1 VWIAALDALDRALH
15 RTFPAP
21 ACTSIWGA
29 EQSSGPWSEGR
40 RRRFCFGHSEPV
52 LIDTHCHLDATEF
65 DGDRDAVA
73 EAATIAGVSAIIV
86 PAVHPGNFHAVR
98 QCSERYAACYPAYG
112 VHPLYVD
119 RVGDEFFP
127 QLRRHLEAELAGTHP
142 PVAIGEIGLDF
153 FVPGIDAARQEAI
166 FVEQLRMARDF
177 DLPVLLHVRRAVDAV
192 LKQLR
197 RIGVRN
203 GIAHA
208 FNGSRQ
214 QADEF
219 TRLGFRLGF
228 GGAMTF
234 PRATRLRQLAA
245 TLPIEAIVLETDAPD
260 IPPAWIAGQ
269 RNQPG
274 ELPRIAAEL
283 AGLRGQDLGTVASA
297 TTRNALMLFPP
308 LAGSE

>member
-1 VWIAALDALDRALH
+1 M
-15 RTFPAP
+15 
-21 ACTSIWGA
+21 
-29 EQSSGPWSEGR
+29 
-40 RRRFCFGHSEPV
+40 
-52 LIDTHCHLDATEF
+52 LIDTHCHLDAAEF
-65 DGDRDAVA
+65 DGDRDAVMD
-73 EAATIAGVSAIIV
+73 AATAAGVSAIIV
-86 PAVHPGNFHAVR
+86 PAVHPGNFPAVR
-98 QCSERYAACYPAYG
+98 QCSERYPTCHPAYG
-112 VHPLYVD
+112 IHPLYVE
-119 RVGDEFFP
+119 RAGDDFGP
-127 QLRRHLEAELAGTHP
+127 QLRRHLEAELVAMHP

-153 FVPGIDAARQEAI
+153 FVPGIDAVRQEAV
-166 FVEQLRMARDF
+166 FAEQLRIARDF

-197 RIGVRN
+197 RFGVRG

-219 TRLGFRLGF
+219 IRLGFRLGF
-228 GGAMTF
+228 GGVMTS
-234 PRATRLRQLAA
+234 PRATRLRELAA
-245 TLPIEAIVLETDAPD
+245 SLPLEAIVLETDAPD

-283 AGLRGQDLGTVASA
+283 ARLRGTDPGGIADA
-297 TTRNALMLFPP
+297 TTQNALTLFPV